1 MLDICRQFQLPSPAV
16 SCMPYG
22 SGHINQTYR
31 VTAQDGSRYILQRL
45 SREAFQDIPGLMENV
60 ATVTSF
66 LAARETD
73 ARRCLHLRPTVAG
86 RSYLTAA
93 DGACY
98 RMYDFIEGGVC
109 LDQAEQPQE
118 LYACAYAFGRFQ
130 RLLADFPAATLH
142 ETIPHFHDTL
152 RRYAAFDFGDLVR
165 SGANTGAEDE
175 TNLQKVGLSGR
186 MRRYADGS
194 GAHVPDAGRKTDD
207 TGMRRT
213 LFDRLFVGGYLF
225 PCASS
230 AAQFG
235 ALSLSASA
243 GAQHG
248 GAVGRDGAL
257 RLPAE
262 SPNGLTSHTTI
273 SIPSPLCHDSAK
285 QISTASNPR
294 SAETIPSTVDETAM
308 ANIKNKF
315 SRDTTRQEL
324 CPNII
329 IDAELVHVHVVA
341 CWLLCCRTA
350 LSFRCGQIAENQLR
364 QLARSSQARSF
375 PRHRKMATARP

>member
-60 ATVTSF
+60 AAVTSF
-66 LAARETD
+66 LVARETD

-152 RRYAAFDFGDLVR
+152 RRYAALRDAVQQDRFGRVKECGPELAFIWAR
-165 SGANTGAEDE
+165 EKEA
-175 TNLQKVGLSGR
+175 
-186 MRRYADGS
+186 GS
-194 GAHVPDAGRKTDD
+194 LMAQWHAG
-207 TGMRRT
+207 
-213 LFDRLFVGGYLF
+213 V
-225 PCASS
+225 
-230 AAQFG
+230 
-235 ALSLSASA
+235 
-243 GAQHG
+243 
-248 GAVGRDGAL
+248 
-257 RLPAE
+257 LPFA
-262 SPNGLTSHTTI
+262 
-273 SIPSPLCHDSAK
+273 
-285 QISTASNPR
+285 
-294 SAETIPSTVDETAM
+294 
-308 ANIKNKF
+308 
-315 SRDTTRQEL
+315 
-324 CPNII
+324 
-329 IDAELVHVHVVA
+329 
-341 CWLLCCRTA
+341 
-350 LSFRCGQIAENQLR
+350 
-364 QLARSSQARSF
+364 
-375 PRHRKMATARP
+375 

>member
-22 SGHINQTYR
+22 SGLINQTYR
-31 VTAQDGSRYILQRL
+31 VTAQDGGRYILQRL

-60 ATVTSF
+60 AAVTSF

-152 RRYAAFDFGDLVR
+152 RRYAALRDAVQQDRLGRVKECGPELAFIWAREKEAGSLMAQWHAGVLPLRVTHNDTKLNNVMLDAKTHQGLCVLDLDTVMPGLAAFDFGDLVR

-175 TNLQKVGLSGR
+175 TNLQKVGLSLESYRVLHRGFLDACGDTLTEAER
-186 MRRYADGS
+186 TSLTLGGKLMTLECGVRFLTDYFSGDTYFRVHRPQHNLERCRCQLQLVRSMEVQWDAMVHCDYQRNPQWADQPCHNKHS
-194 GAHVPDAGRKTDD
+194 QPILPRQRKT
-207 TGMRRT
+207 G
-213 LFDRLFVGGYLF
+213 
-225 PCASS
+225 
-230 AAQFG
+230 
-235 ALSLSASA
+235 
-243 GAQHG
+243 QH
-248 GAVGRDGAL
+248 
-257 RLPAE
+257 
-262 SPNGLTSHTTI
+262 
-273 SIPSPLCHDSAK
+273 
-285 QISTASNPR
+285 
-294 SAETIPSTVDETAM
+294 
-308 ANIKNKF
+308 
-315 SRDTTRQEL
+315 RQ
-324 CPNII
+324 
-329 IDAELVHVHVVA
+329 
-341 CWLLCCRTA
+341 
-350 LSFRCGQIAENQLR
+350 
-364 QLARSSQARSF
+364 
-375 PRHRKMATARP
+375 

>member
-60 ATVTSF
+60 AAVISF
-66 LAARETD
+66 LVARETD

-152 RRYAAFDFGDLVR
+152 RV
-165 SGANTGAEDE
+165 
-175 TNLQKVGLSGR
+175 
-186 MRRYADGS
+186 MRLC
-194 GAHVPDAGRKTDD
+194 
-207 TGMRRT
+207 GMRCSRT
-213 LFDRLFVGGYLF
+213 VW
-225 PCASS
+225 
-230 AAQFG
+230 
-235 ALSLSASA
+235 A
-243 GAQHG
+243 G
-248 GAVGRDGAL
+248 
-257 RLPAE
+257 
-262 SPNGLTSHTTI
+262 
-273 SIPSPLCHDSAK
+273 
-285 QISTASNPR
+285 
-294 SAETIPSTVDETAM
+294 
-308 ANIKNKF
+308 
-315 SRDTTRQEL
+315 
-324 CPNII
+324 
-329 IDAELVHVHVVA
+329 
-341 CWLLCCRTA
+341 
-350 LSFRCGQIAENQLR
+350 
-364 QLARSSQARSF
+364 
-375 PRHRKMATARP
+375 